1 MSIFWYFLMALGFLI
16 MVMLSVPSEDPP
28 GESPPVEQ
36 GTGAPGT
43 DGAGH
48 RSP

>member
-16 MVMLSVPSEDPP
+16 MVMLSVPDDDPP
-28 GESPPVEQ
+28 QPPASVEE
-36 GTGAPGT
+36 GAETPPS
-43 DGAGH
+43 